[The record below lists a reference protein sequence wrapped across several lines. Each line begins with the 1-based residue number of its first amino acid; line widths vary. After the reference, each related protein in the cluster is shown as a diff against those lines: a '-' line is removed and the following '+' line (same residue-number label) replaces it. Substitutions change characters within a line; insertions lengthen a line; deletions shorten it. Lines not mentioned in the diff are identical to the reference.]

1 VAPGQR
7 RAAAAAAAASASSPA
22 SPALGG
28 GGLLAINVGGAA
40 TPGGGFAEVLEQ
52 LCHCCRPDHANPAG
66 SSVPA
71 LQRVDVLLDDAFAS
85 SAGDDDEGDADD
97 GDASAAA
104 QQQGTANAVIV
115 GWAGAAAAAAPAAA
129 GGVRQAP
136 TLAPQLGVE
145 EWAACAQRAHTRCCA
160 AARRAGLLAAT
171 ANDSHGGSSS
181 YAPRPLPFR
190 LASCITQVH
199 GSAMAAGTA
208 DADAHAS
215 LAESH
220 AQAHAQ
226 HTARLAAL
234 QLKKNDAGAR
244 SSMSGAVMTP
254 DAAPLVFSHRLGFE
268 EAEDA

>member
-115 GWAGAAAAAAPAAA
+115 GWAGAAAAAAPATATSRPSAA
-129 GGVRQAP
+129 SSSVVGSRKLLTACKIVFGLARRTAT
-136 TLAPQLGVE
+136 TLAVE
-145 EWAACAQRAHTRCCA
+145 
-160 AARRAGLLAAT
+160 RRWDRYCHGLCSVGCTHLC
-171 ANDSHGGSSS
+171 NHNKYGSVQQ
-181 YAPRPLPFR
+181 YTPRL
-190 LASCITQVH
+190 
-199 GSAMAAGTA
+199 
-208 DADAHAS
+208 
-215 LAESH
+215 
-220 AQAHAQ
+220 
-226 HTARLAAL
+226 
-234 QLKKNDAGAR
+234 
-244 SSMSGAVMTP
+244 
-254 DAAPLVFSHRLGFE
+254 
-268 EAEDA
+268 